1 MNVSDFEKLF
11 ENGEYTAETK
21 FVLSSGSY
29 DAKGV
34 TLNAPFGVEII
45 SSDVILKDLKV
56 NGKITVL
63 NNVSDVI
70 IEGCEADCIVSYG
83 SYVEIRENKVTGDV
97 KVFDNEC
104 SLVAQNEVN
113 GKISVYDSYNCSV
126 ILNKSDSIVANSN
139 SNVFVIDNTVS
150 GELALT
156 ENDRIIADGNKFASA
171 IISDNYAENG
181 DTVHDVDERVEFGAN
196 EKLLPQTDKDQ
207 FVGMPRRSLVNDSEL
222 GKITVTEYI
231 REKSASENV
240 VILAPGAYTA
250 ETLKLENEHSHTVLY
265 AYGALLEQ
273 TNYEAVFASDHLE
286 FFTLKGLTASY
297 ALQSSYQLHV
307 ISKDDEK
314 REATFICAAGMCL
327 DPGPKKPRNFVN
339 GGAQRYGFSLYS
351 DLYPWGTLTS
361 CTARRND
368 DDTMTYGFDEE
379 NYSRIKLGDVVA
391 HRVSTPVGSGF
402 SMAANNSVV
411 LKDVTYYGV
420 SSCLAF
426 AEHDGKNSTQYIR
439 VHNTNPA
446 PYLIDRETYEFYQ
459 SLEEKHGISLEI
471 HIDAYGRYRGA
482 IPRFGS
488 IDATHIMYCKE
499 GVTATSC
506 LFEYMCDDGSNHRAS
521 SARLH
526 SLTHNDDGTTTI
538 EYKDNLSEVYA
549 KAYGRKTGGC
559 CQPFRVGDRVYIYT
573 SKGQLLCDTPALE
586 PTREVGSG
594 IIEVT
599 GGEFKIYTTKVNTS
613 DLCLKVLDGY
623 NLSDNHYILDQK
635 VFVDNTDRNSQGF
648 KFDNVLVQGIRSRG
662 FMVKAPNGTIR
673 HTTYRNL
680 DMAAVA
686 CKAEVEWG
694 ESTIAKDITISHC
707 LFDNTGRYNNKPD
720 IKMYAPVIIQSLCK
734 YIGPNSL
741 LHSNIVIDH
750 NKFMSCQNK
759 RAIYV
764 NSVRDVKITDNVFCP
779 IENESEDNLGIS
791 IDIETAMNV
800 EISGNTYSKNAKTPL
815 DAICITNACG
825 VYGKDVE
832 DEDGNSLIPD
842 SVSEYEPD

>member
-21 FVLSSGSY
+21 FVLSSGVYESNG
-29 DAKGV
+29 A

-45 SSDVILKDLKV
+45 SSDVILKNLNV

-70 IEGCEADCIVSYG
+70 IEGCEADSIISHG
-83 SYVEIRENKVTGDV
+83 SYVEIRENKISGDV
-97 KVFDNEC
+97 KLFGNEC
-104 SLVAQNEVN
+104 SLLAQNEVG
-113 GKISVYDSYNCSV
+113 GKIAVYDSYNCSV
-126 ILNKSDSIVANSN
+126 ILNRANAVTVNNN
-139 SNVFVIDNTVS
+139 SNVFVIDNAVS
-150 GELALT
+150 DALTLT
-156 ENDRIIADGNKFASA
+156 ENDRIIADGNSFATV

-181 DTVHDVDERVEFGAN
+181 DTIHDVDERVEFGAN

-207 FVGMPRRSLVNDSEL
+207 FVGMPRRPLVNDSEL
-222 GKITVTEYI
+222 GKLSVTEYI
-231 REKSASENV
+231 REKSASENI

-250 ETLKLENEHSHTVLY
+250 ETLKLENEHSHTTLY
-265 AYGALLEQ
+265 AYGALIEQ
-273 TNYEAVFASDHLE
+273 TTYNSVFVGDHLE
-286 FFTLKGLTASY
+286 SFTVKGLTAAY
-297 ALQSSYQLHV
+297 ALQSSYQLHI

-314 REATFICAAGMCL
+314 REATFICAAGMSL
-327 DPGPKKPRNFVN
+327 DPGPGKPRNFVN

-361 CTARRND
+361 DTARRND
-368 DDTMTYGFDEE
+368 DGTMTYSFNEE
-379 NYSRIKLGDVVA
+379 NYSRIKLGDVVT
-391 HRVSTPVGSGF
+391 HRLSSPAAAGF
-402 SMAANNSVV
+402 SMAANNNVV
-411 LKDVTYYGV
+411 FKDVTYYGV
-420 SSCLAF
+420 SCGLAF
-426 AEHDGKNSTQYIR
+426 AEHGSKNSTQYIR

-446 PYLIDRETYEFYQ
+446 PCIIDKETYEFYE
-459 SLEEKHGISLEI
+459 SLEEKYGVSLEI
-471 HIDAYGRYRGA
+471 HIDALGRYRGPV
-482 IPRFGS
+482 PRIGS
-488 IDATHIMYCKE
+488 VDATHVMYCTV
-499 GVTATSC
+499 GITAISC
-506 LFEYMCDDGSNHRAS
+506 IFEYMCDDGSNHRAS
-521 SARLH
+521 SGRLNA
-526 SLTHNDDGTTTI
+526 LIDNGDGTTTL
-538 EYKDNLSEVYA
+538 EYKNNLAEVYA
-549 KAYGRKTGGC
+549 KNYNVKVGGC
-559 CQPFRVGDRVYIYT
+559 CQPFRIGDRVYVYT

-586 PTREVGSG
+586 PTSEIGSG
-594 IIEVT
+594 INEVT
-599 GGEFKIYTTKVNTS
+599 GGEYKIFATKVKTA
-613 DLCLKVLDGY
+613 DLCLKVLKDY
-623 NLSDNHYILDQK
+623 NLSDNHYLLDQK

-662 FMVKAPNGTIR
+662 FMVKAPNGTVS
-673 HTTYRNL
+673 HSTYRNL
-680 DMAAVA
+680 DMAAIA

-707 LFDNTGRYNNKPD
+707 LFDNTGRFNNKPD

-750 NKFMSCQNK
+750 NKFMNCQNR

-779 IENESEDNLGIS
+779 IENESTDNLGIS
-791 IDIETAMNV
+791 IDVETAMNV
-800 EISGNTYSKNAKTPL
+800 EISGNTFSPNAKAPL

-832 DEDGNSLIPD
+832 DENGNSLIPD